1 MAYWHQSREQQCAHG
16 RAECLGKQE
25 GADVTG
31 RIPAKCPAL
40 DSAAT
45 PHHTI
50 RIRRNSMRGGGRLGT
65 ATVSTPDTILNA
77 AGGGRGVT

>member
-1 MAYWHQSREQQCAHG
+1 VKIGPHQVKLSSLSKRLKKT
-16 RAECLGKQE
+16 R
-25 GADVTG
+25 
-31 RIPAKCPAL
+31 CPAL
-40 DSAAT
+40 LSAAT

-50 RIRRNSMRGGGRLGT
+50 RIHRDSMRGGGRLGT